1 MAVTDTVRERLE
13 GAAPATSGRLTESE
27 FLLAGAAAGALGW
40 GGTQV
45 LAWVDPPASAVLA
58 TVLWA
63 VLVAAFAGLTVLHGP
78 DAVRFSDPMF
88 VWGSVNGT
96 AMALTVG
103 GIIGLVPAFVAFWGA
118 WAAASA
124 VGYCWTG
131 GLLEGTGDP
140 ERGRGYLLSGVV
152 ALAVLVVGTFA
163 FSTVESVAFLLL
175 GVLHVVPLVLDSRRA
190 RATEA
195 SSVL

>member
-13 GAAPATSGRLTESE
+13 PRLPSTSGRLTESE
-27 FLLAGAAAGALGW
+27 FLLVGAAAGTLGW

-45 LAWVDPPASAVLA
+45 LAWTSPPSSAALA
-58 TVLWA
+58 TALWA
-63 VLVAAFAGLTVLHGP
+63 VLVAGFAGVTVLHGP
-78 DAVRFSDPMF
+78 DAVRFSDPLF
-88 VWGSVNGT
+88 VWGTVNGT

-103 GIIGLVPAFVAFWGA
+103 GLVGVVPETVAFWGA

-131 GLLEGTGDP
+131 GLLEGAGDA

-152 ALAVLVVGTFA
+152 ALVVLAVGALA
-163 FSTVESVAFLLL
+163 FSLVEPVAFLAL

-190 RATEA
+190 QA
-195 SSVL
+195 SDSVL

>member
-1 MAVTDTVRERLE
+1 MAVTDTLHERLE
-13 GAAPATSGRLTESE
+13 RAAPATSGRLTESE

-40 GGTQV
+40 GGTQG
-45 LAWVDPPASAVLA
+45 LAWVDPPAAAAFA
-58 TVLWA
+58 TALWT

-103 GIIGLVPAFVAFWGA
+103 GLVGLVPVFVAFWGA
-118 WAAASA
+118 WAAAST

-131 GLLEGTGDP
+131 GLLEGAGDA

-152 ALAVLVVGTFA
+152 GFAVLAVGALAFP
-163 FSTVESVAFLLL
+163 TVDSVAFLLL